1 MTNDSTIADT
11 ETVYVLCSYQYND
24 YEVIGVYL
32 KRDSAQEA
40 LDVLSEGSEREFEIL
55 DMVLIDD

>member
-1 MTNDSTIADT
+1 MQNL
-11 ETVYVLCSYQYND
+11 TVYVLCSYQYND
-24 YEVIGVYL
+24 YEVIGVYR